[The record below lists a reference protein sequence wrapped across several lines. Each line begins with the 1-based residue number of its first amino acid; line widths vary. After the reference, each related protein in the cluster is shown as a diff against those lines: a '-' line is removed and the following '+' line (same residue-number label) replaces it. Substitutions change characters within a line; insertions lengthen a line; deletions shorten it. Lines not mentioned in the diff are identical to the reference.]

1 MHTNLSLCLFGAVM
15 WIHLCQD
22 TNAPHAELWI
32 CHRRLLSTIPIFCRP
47 AQGQKDTNKPLNIV
61 THYRGRAYDAAL
73 RADVVLAVAADNE
86 HVHAVVVPPMA
97 APGSSGPATCLPRLS
112 AAKCN
117 AAMRVSCRNPHMAY
131 WTVPAAQ
138 RPFPLASLIRVWVAS
153 ATTMVWHSL
162 VPDLQREQAGS
173 IT

>member
-1 MHTNLSLCLFGAVM
+1 MCVCCLLFGTVM

-32 CHRRLLSTIPIFCRP
+32 CHRRLLSIQTLYSAGLHKGKKTQI
-47 AQGQKDTNKPLNIV
+47 NPLDVV

-73 RADVVLAVAADNE
+73 RANLVLDLAADNE

-97 APGSSGPATCLPRLS
+97 APGSSGSATCLPRLI

-117 AAMRVSCRNPHMAY
+117 AAMRVSCRDPYVAY

-138 RPFPLASLIRVWVAS
+138 RPFPLASLIMA
-153 ATTMVWHSL
+153 
-162 VPDLQREQAGS
+162 
-173 IT
+173 